1 MDFNYTE
8 ITQHWSTYDNAIL
21 MEIFG
26 GGVVNV
32 ELHNNK
38 KGKMAFIYGLYVC
51 EGCRKDG
58 LATELLK
65 MAELIARRNGHDEVY
80 LDWKESESPNWVLE
94 WYLRNGYEKSSS
106 GKGYFRLRKRLRH
119 GR

>member
-1 MDFNYTE
+1 
-8 ITQHWSTYDNAIL
+8 
-21 MEIFG
+21 
-26 GGVVNV
+26 
-32 ELHNNK
+32 
-38 KGKMAFIYGLYVC
+38 MAFIYGLYVC